1 MANWKARVRS
11 AKKADRRVLNQ
22 QLEEIRQEAAT
33 AGRDLRFL
41 FESNG
46 RKMDID
52 PQATVESLTDVER
65 HYRAVAR
72 DSGVS
77 PEDLAMIERLM
88 ALLLGETLIR
98 ARGGRWDVYDGQF
111 RTASPFV
118 VTLEQTGKHFD
129 AAVIAQSLHRKHSL
143 DGAAEGEALAKAVAK
158 ADALAF

>member
-111 RTASPFV
+111 RTASPSKPRPLVLATPLGRTQF
-118 VTLEQTGKHFD
+118 
-129 AAVIAQSLHRKHSL
+129 
-143 DGAAEGEALAKAVAK
+143 DGARGTGSRPAAPAR
-158 ADALAF
+158 